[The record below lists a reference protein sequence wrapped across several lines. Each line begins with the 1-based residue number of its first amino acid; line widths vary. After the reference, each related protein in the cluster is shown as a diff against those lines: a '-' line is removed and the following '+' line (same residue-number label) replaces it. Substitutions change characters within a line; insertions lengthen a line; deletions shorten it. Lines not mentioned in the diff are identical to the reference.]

1 MTLVFDTNVIFAA
14 FITDGLCADLYRRAV
29 LCGALAVPLPILTEL
44 REKLASKARL
54 PAAEIDAI
62 ERNIRREARLL
73 DAPPPL
79 PAPVCRDPDDDVLLA
94 TLAASPAD
102 ALVTGDKDLLVL
114 GAFASVPIL
123 TPREAMARFFPAA

>member
-1 MTLVFDTNVIFAA
+1 MTLVFDTNVLFAA
-14 FITDGLCADLYRRAV
+14 FLTDGLCAALYRRAV
-29 LCGALAVPLPILTEL
+29 LRGALAVPLPILAEL
-44 REKLASKARL
+44 REKLAGKARL
-54 PAAEIDAI
+54 PADEIDAV

-73 DAPPPL
+73 ATPPPL

-114 GAFASVPIL
+114 GEFASVPIL
-123 TPREAMARFFPAA
+123 TPREAMERFFPAA